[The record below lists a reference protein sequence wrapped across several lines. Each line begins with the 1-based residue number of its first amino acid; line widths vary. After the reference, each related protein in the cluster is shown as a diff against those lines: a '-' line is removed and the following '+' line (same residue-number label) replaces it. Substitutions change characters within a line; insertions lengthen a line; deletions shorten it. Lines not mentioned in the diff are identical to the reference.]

1 MEDGAAR
8 TALEDFLPH
17 TLTTAGTG
25 ALDAVIAAR
34 VGLEV
39 GAVLFFIAAVTKLL
53 GFVALRLALSV
64 AGAVDGDLVLEIFGL
79 LFVSVDVLVVVVVV
93 ASVVTVVLLL
103 LLLLPEP
110 PAVPPLPLLEPLFLL
125 FLPLFLVGFHVDAF
139 A

>member
-39 GAVLFFIAAVTKLL
+39 GAVLFFIAAATKLL

-64 AGAVDGDLVLEIFGL
+64 AGAMDGDLVLEIFGL
-79 LFVSVDVLVVVVVV
+79 LFVSVDVLVVVV
-93 ASVVTVVLLL
+93 ASVVIVVLLL
-103 LLLLPEP
+103 LLFLPEP

-125 FLPLFLVGFHVDAF
+125 FLPMLLVGFHVDAF